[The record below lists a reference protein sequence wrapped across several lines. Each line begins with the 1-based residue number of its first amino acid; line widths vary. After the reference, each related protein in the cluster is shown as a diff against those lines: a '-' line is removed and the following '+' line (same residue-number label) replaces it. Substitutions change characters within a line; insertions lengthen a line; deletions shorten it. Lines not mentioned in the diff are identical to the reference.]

1 MQKVG
6 AVHNEISQESPARQ
20 KVASQLP
27 IGGYLHR
34 RGCGCA
40 RAASL
45 GGAAESPEKQVAHT
59 SPARRIPE
67 YRRAGGL
74 HVLLPDSL
82 GKVSADEA
90 YDVAVAGAVQIN
102 ARLVM
107 KTMSYQKSRKTDE
120 SGKPKVRTAAA
131 VTEVGHGGRVRGA
144 PSGVLEPSC
153 NVGSHECRGWKPI

>member
-1 MQKVG
+1 MKFHGNRLQDRKSLPNSPLAATSIGEGVDARGQQAWAAPQK
-6 AVHNEISQESPARQ
+6 AQTNR
-20 KVASQLP
+20 LP
-27 IGGYLHR
+27 
-34 RGCGCA
+34 
-40 RAASL
+40 
-45 GGAAESPEKQVAHT
+45 T

-102 ARLVM
+102 ARSVM
-107 KTMSYQKSRKTDE
+107 KTISYQKSRKTDE

-153 NVGSHECRGWKPI
+153 NVGDGNRSRTPSKSCSATRC